1 MIRGIPWPIF
11 LAGVLFILAVG
22 WFIIGCIADSISPPT
37 VNEAAIDDAA
47 QELRH
52 EVNQS

>member
-11 LAGVLFILAVG
+11 LGGVLFILAVG
-22 WFIIGCIADSISPPT
+22 WFIISCIVDAVHPPMA
-37 VNEAAIDDAA
+37 NEAAIDDAA

-52 EVNQS
+52 EAKQS